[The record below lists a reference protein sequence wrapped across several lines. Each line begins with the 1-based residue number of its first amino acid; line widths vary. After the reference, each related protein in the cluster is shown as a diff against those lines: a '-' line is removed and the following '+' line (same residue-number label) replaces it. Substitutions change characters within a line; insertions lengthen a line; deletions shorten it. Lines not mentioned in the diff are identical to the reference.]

1 MLARQYFA
9 PIERHRNMVKHVL
22 EYDQSSNND
31 GYYLDH

>member
-31 GYYLDH
+31 GYYSNH